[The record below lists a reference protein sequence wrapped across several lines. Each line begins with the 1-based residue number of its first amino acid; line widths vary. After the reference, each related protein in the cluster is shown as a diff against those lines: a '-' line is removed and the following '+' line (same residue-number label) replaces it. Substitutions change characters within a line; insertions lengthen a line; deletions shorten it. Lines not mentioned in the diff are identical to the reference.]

1 MAKKFKDT
9 KGREWSIKI
18 TFGTL
23 EDIHEEV
30 GTDILSDPTSV
41 SLEPRKWVEMIW
53 LAIQDNARDLG
64 VSPEDFGKSL
74 DGQTLRSGMD
84 AFMED
89 LSDFLLP
96 LMPEQSAV
104 LTATWK
110 AVNEGR
116 QQKANIVLE
125 MLGKPFGESAELLAS
140 IPELYA
146 GGSLLHSSTG
156 NTPKP
161 GRAPQKRRRRR
172 RKANPGNTK

>member
-23 EDIHEEV
+23 ENIHEEV

-53 LAIQDNARDLG
+53 IAIEDSARDMG

-74 DGQTLRSGMD
+74 DGPSLRSGMD

-104 LTATWK
+104 LSATWR

-116 QQKANIVLE
+116 QHKAQLVLE

-140 IPELYA
+140 IPDLYA
-146 GGSLLHSSTG
+146 GGNLLPYSTES
-156 NTPKP
+156 TQKLEK
-161 GRAPQKRRRRR
+161 APQKRRRRR
-172 RKANPGNTK
+172 RKAKPKNSR